1 MGGVRLRVARSL
13 GWKEGKT
20 QRKTRPPQAG
30 LGFLPQKRNVT
41 VTSSGG
47 VVKVMAAFWYPPK
60 KGGTAMPGSKKGA
73 IDLTAPYQSQNKPT
87 NKPKAS
93 PHDLSWPETHPKHPF
108 SEASDAGAADRP
120 TDPPTQPPTDRS
132 FGPVPLP
139 GGFPQAEYLEPNPP
153 FRPPAKFSQS

>member
-1 MGGVRLRVARSL
+1 MRVARSL
-13 GWKEGKT
+13 GWKEGQT

-30 LGFLPQKRNVT
+30 LGVLPQKQDVT
-41 VTSSGG
+41 VTSSEE

-93 PHDLSWPETHPKHPF
+93 PHDLSWPETHPKLTP
-108 SEASDAGAADRP
+108 SISTVTLSARQVMLERPTDRP
-120 TDPPTQPPTDRS
+120 THPATNRSKLWTGTSLGRLPSGRVPRTKPT
-132 FGPVPLP
+132 
-139 GGFPQAEYLEPNPP
+139 
-153 FRPPAKFSQS
+153 FSSTG